1 MMKKR
6 HIWPVLLSASSLLLT
21 ACNTGANYTV
31 LAAPAN
37 VQPKA
42 LDGTLELKRI
52 ADELVASGDHAAAIP
67 LYRHLGASNG
77 DPAALN
83 ALANSLLAQGAY
95 DEAAKTLNLLVN
107 RNQATERTWYNLGK
121 VKLASGLFEEALVA
135 FNQADT
141 LQPDHPKTLSGK
153 AISLAA
159 LGRTSEAI
167 AAFNTNSDDLTLTN
181 KAMIFAATGQPN
193 AAIALLEPLIRSGKS
208 SARQRQS
215 LAMAYVLDGRDQSA
229 HQLARL
235 DLDAATINETFTF
248 YRSLSSLE
256 EAERMQ
262 ALVTGSINP
271 AWNRKAKA
279 NLELKETRTRKVAAQ
294 RVVQPRAQTV
304 VAVTKPKPVKDYVF
318 KEIPPL
324 IEPEGWALQIGAYR
338 TIKNLMKGW
347 TILYRTSGDLLQ
359 DIPPRRSEVDF
370 GRKDKGPKGFY
381 FRLNAGPLKTFAQA
395 KTLCEALKER
405 GTKCWIRPPEK
416 TEGKLPDASGLD
428 LQKHKQAEAEL
439 SEPILLASTIQ

>member
-6 HIWPVLLSASSLLLT
+6 QIWPALLSASSLLLT
-21 ACNTGANYTV
+21 ACNTGNNYTV
-31 LAAPAN
+31 LATPASA
-37 VQPKA
+37 QPKA
-42 LDGTLELKRI
+42 LDGTIELKRI
-52 ADELVASGDHAAAIP
+52 ADELVAGGDHAAAIP
-67 LYRHLGASNG
+67 LYRHLGASSG
-77 DPAALN
+77 DPTALN
-83 ALANSLLAQGAY
+83 ALANSLVAQGAH
-95 DEAAKTLNLLVN
+95 DEATKTLNLLVK
-107 RNQATERTWYNLGK
+107 RGQATEATWYNLGK
-121 VKLASGLFEEALVA
+121 VKLASGLFEEALTA
-135 FNQADT
+135 FNQADIMR
-141 LQPDHPKTLSGK
+141 PNHPKTLSGK

-167 AAFNTNSDDLTLTN
+167 AAFDTNSDSLTLTN

-193 AAIALLEPLIRSGKS
+193 AAVALLEPLVRSGKS

-215 LAMAYVLDGRDQSA
+215 LAMAYLLDGRDQNA

-235 DLDAATINETFTF
+235 DLDSATINETFTF

-256 EAERMQ
+256 ESERMQ

-279 NLELKETRTRKVAAQ
+279 NLELKETRTRKIAAQ
-294 RVVQPRAQTV
+294 RVVPAKVQTV
-304 VAVTKPKPVKDYVF
+304 VAVAKPKPVKDYVF

-347 TILYRTSGDLLQ
+347 TILYRKSGDLLQ

-370 GRKDKGPKGFY
+370 GKKDKGPKGFY
-381 FRLNAGPLKTFAQA
+381 YRLNAGPLKTFAEA

-405 GTKCWIRPPEK
+405 GTKCWIRPPET

-428 LQKHKQAEAEL
+428 LKKHKQAKA
-439 SEPILLASTIQ
+439 PVDKAVLLASTAQ